1 MSNPV
6 QELACFDFIIL
17 FQAVGLLRVEQVLT
31 GQTVGEVVVIVVQ
44 EDYGSLYL
52 LKYGTKL
59 TLGNTDQRS
68 K

>member
-31 GQTVGEVVVIVVQ
+31 GQTVGEVVVVVVQ
-44 EDYGSLYL
+44 EEYGSLYL
-52 LKYGTKL
+52 LTYGTKL

>member
-31 GQTVGEVVVIVVQ
+31 GQTVGEVVVVT
-44 EDYGSLYL
+44 
-52 LKYGTKL
+52 YGTKL

>member
-6 QELACFDFIIL
+6 QELVCFDFIIL

-31 GQTVGEVVVIVVQ
+31 GQTVGEVVVVVVQ

-52 LKYGTKL
+52 LKYRTKL

>member
-6 QELACFDFIIL
+6 QELVCFDFIIL

-44 EDYGSLYL
+44 EDSLNL
-52 LKYGTKL
+52 SEFVDG
-59 TLGNTDQRS
+59 
-68 K
+68 